1 MAKVKWIKIGD
12 NDQPVPI
19 SEGETKEQ
27 AIARFLKEKEIE
39 SKYNTDE
46 TQSEREL
53 RELMGKEFKGYKG
66 QDAIEKLMQEK
77 QGHIKGAFHRS
88 DIGDIDLWWGNER
101 LGLCHIIR
109 QRMKEKKNY
118 DDAVLH
124 TQRLLNNISE
134 TIEKGKNLG
143 ISKKRNYEIVYEKNK
158 VVIAPEYH
166 GYKVTYLLTAFERE
180 K

>member
-27 AIARFLKEKEIE
+27 AIDRFLKEKEIE

-101 LGLCHIIR
+101 LGLCHIAI
-109 QRMKEKKNY
+109 QREKQGIVVKEFLDNLGE
-118 DDAVLH
+118 AVELGSV
-124 TQRLLNNISE
+124 RKVKDNGDYEILY
-134 TIEKGKNLG
+134 KGKMVIIAKSYRG
-143 ISKKRNYEIVYEKNK
+143 NK
-158 VVIAPEYH
+158 I
-166 GYKVTYLLTAFERE
+166 TYVLTACKTRY
-180 K
+180 KN